1 MKRIATNYVFFTPG
15 ELELFVKKVYAIL
28 IKYKNAIKQI
38 LRIFQHRVIKFLNTY
53 GSKKT
58 LVLWNYI
65 DGSME
70 HKQFKT
76 KGEMVE
82 SITNF
87 QTFYDGCVENT
98 FVSTDTAL

>member
-1 MKRIATNYVFFTPG
+1 M
-15 ELELFVKKVYAIL
+15 EE
-28 IKYKNAIKQI
+28 
-38 LRIFQHRVIKFLNTY
+38 
-53 GSKKT
+53 KT